1 MTMRW
6 APSGLNHIMATWVFE
21 TQVIYLL
28 EHNPASL
35 LGGEYWRVVRTVAG
49 ARKEATIGT
58 SDDLD
63 GAKKIAEDDASDTEQ
78 KGF

>member
-6 APSGLNHIMATWVFE
+6 VPRGPNFMMATWVFE

-28 EHNPASL
+28 EHNSL
-35 LGGEYWRVVRTVAG
+35 PSSEGWWRVVRTVAG

-63 GAKKIAEDDASDTEQ
+63 TAKTIAEDDAEQANQ